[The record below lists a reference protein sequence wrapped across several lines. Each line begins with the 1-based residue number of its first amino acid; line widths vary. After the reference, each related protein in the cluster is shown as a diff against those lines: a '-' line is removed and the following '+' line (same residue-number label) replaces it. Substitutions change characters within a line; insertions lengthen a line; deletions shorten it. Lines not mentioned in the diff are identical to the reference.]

1 MAKTVTYAKTKTYTR
16 INLIKA
22 QVEIAL
28 CRTTDLS
35 MEIIMNSILAGI
47 EKQWISQVNV
57 YGLDRQNLC
66 RAQLIMNIDWD
77 KYNLQMSNGNATV
90 VIAENPRTWKDN
102 TAIEL
107 NKAISLFNDYVR
119 ENSLKTKCYTSYA
132 PGVNRAEANYIL
144 GMVNA
149 ESIRWK
155 RKATGLLDFEIPEI
169 KELRIGFHCVD

>member
-16 INLIKA
+16 IDLIKA

-35 MEIIMNSILAGI
+35 METIMNSILAGI
-47 EKQWISQVNV
+47 EKHWISQVNV
-57 YGLDRQNLC
+57 YGLDSENLC

-77 KYNLQMSNGNATV
+77 EYNLQVSNGNATV
-90 VIAENPRTWKDN
+90 VLAENNRTWRDN

-119 ENSLKTKCYTSYA
+119 EKSLKTKCYTFYA
-132 PGVNRAEANYIL
+132 PGVNREEANRIL
-144 GMVNA
+144 NMVTTTP
-149 ESIRWK
+149 IQWK
-155 RKATGLLDFEIPEI
+155 GKADGFEFEIPEI
-169 KELRIGFHCVD
+169 KELRVGFYSVD